1 MGRAPQAPQR
11 TCIACRQVG
20 AKAGLLRVVRT
31 PQGEVRLDETGKLAG
46 RGAYLCRQARCLE
59 QALKQKKVGRAL
71 GVPIGDDAIAELR
84 QRMAQLAGPESHE
97 EVKRAEHESS

>member
-1 MGRAPQAPQR
+1 MGRTPHVPQR

-46 RGAYLCRQARCLE
+46 RGAYLCRETRCLE
-59 QALKQKKVGRAL
+59 QALKQKKLGRAL
-71 GVPIGDDAIAELR
+71 GVAIGDEVVSELR
-84 QRMAQLAGPESHE
+84 RRMAEVAGSQE